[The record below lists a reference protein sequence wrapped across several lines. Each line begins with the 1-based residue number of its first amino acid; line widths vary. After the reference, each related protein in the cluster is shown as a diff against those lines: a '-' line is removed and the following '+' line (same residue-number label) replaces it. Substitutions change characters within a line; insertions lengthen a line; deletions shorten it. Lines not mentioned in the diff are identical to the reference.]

1 MSTVSLLLVPKLVQP
16 LSSNNKSSMAE
27 KLRIF
32 VSATKD
38 LEQERAL
45 VGRVLAGLPLQVGA
59 EIRRT
64 PAEGVDYDTLFEL
77 ISNVDRIYFL
87 LGRDI
92 TAPFGA
98 EWQLALRLERTIVPF
113 KLQGMRTQAGREFLR
128 IAHAPWKSFHN
139 SWQLGQ
145 QIGLDLV
152 DTLLHPKNRYGLQ
165 LAEVEGLQ
173 QSRQN
178 LRQGLERFSAPPMI
192 GEKGVGVPG
201 GAEGGGVI
209 LDPAEAQ
216 ARIANEL
223 DDRWTR

>member
-1 MSTVSLLLVPKLVQP
+1 
-16 LSSNNKSSMAE
+16 MAE

-45 VGRVLAGLPLQVGA
+45 VGRILAALPVHVGA
-59 EIRRT
+59 EIRRSPT
-64 PAEGVDYDTLFEL
+64 EGVDYDTLFEL
-77 ISNVDRIYFL
+77 ISNVDRIYFM

-98 EWQLALRLERTIVPF
+98 EWQLAIRLERTIVPY

-128 IAHAPWKSFHN
+128 IAHAPWKTFQS
-139 SWQLGQ
+139 STQLGQ
-145 QIGLDLV
+145 QIGLELV
-152 DTLLHPKNRYGLQ
+152 DTLLHPENRYGLN
-165 LAEVEGLQ
+165 LVEVENLQ
-173 QSRQN
+173 KSRQD
-178 LRQGLERFSAPPMI
+178 LVQGLDRLITSPQARATDV
-192 GEKGVGVPG
+192 GEAG

-216 ARIANEL
+216 SLIAEEL
-223 DDRWTR
+223 EDC

>member
-1 MSTVSLLLVPKLVQP
+1 
-16 LSSNNKSSMAE
+16 MAE
-27 KLRIF
+27 KIRIF

-45 VGRVLAGLPLQVGA
+45 VGRILAELPVHVGA
-59 EIRRT
+59 EIRRS

-77 ISNVDRIYFL
+77 ISNVDRIYCM

-98 EWQLALRLERTIVPF
+98 EWQLAIRLERTIVPY

-128 IAHAPWKSFHN
+128 IAHAPWKTFH
-139 SWQLGQ
+139 SSTHLGQ

-152 DTLLHPKNRYGLQ
+152 DTLLHPENRYGLN
-165 LAEVEGLQ
+165 LVEVEGLRKA
-173 QSRQN
+173 RQD
-178 LRQGLERFSAPPMI
+178 LVQGLDRLIASPQMRA
-192 GEKGVGVPG
+192 KGVGEAG

-216 ARIANEL
+216 SLIAEEL
-223 DDRWTR
+223 EKR

>member
-1 MSTVSLLLVPKLVQP
+1 
-16 LSSNNKSSMAE
+16 MAE

-45 VGRVLAGLPLQVGA
+45 VGRTLAELPVQVGA

-98 EWQLALRLERTIVPF
+98 EWQLAIRLERTIIPY
-113 KLQGMRTQAGREFLR
+113 KLDGMRTQAGREFLR
-128 IAHAPWKSFHN
+128 IAHAPWKPFQN
-139 SWQLGQ
+139 SRQLGQ
-145 QIGLDLV
+145 QIGLDLI
-152 DTLLHPKNRYGLQ
+152 DTLLHPENRYGLQ
-165 LAEVEGLQ
+165 LMEVEGLQ
-173 QSRQN
+173 QSRQK
-178 LRQGLERFSAPPMI
+178 LRRGLESSVSPSQS
-192 GEKGVGVPG
+192 GVRGIGVPG

-216 ARIANEL
+216 SLIAEDLDEL
-223 DDRWTR
+223 

>member
-1 MSTVSLLLVPKLVQP
+1 
-16 LSSNNKSSMAE
+16 MAE

-45 VGRVLAGLPLQVGA
+45 VGRILAQLPVQVGA
-59 EIRRT
+59 EIRRS
-64 PAEGVDYDTLFEL
+64 PAQGVDYDTLFEL
-77 ISNVDRIYFL
+77 ISNVDRIYCL

-128 IAHAPWKSFHN
+128 IAHAPWKSFSSSRH
-139 SWQLGQ
+139 LGQ

-152 DTLLHPKNRYGLQ
+152 DTLLHPENRYGLQ
-165 LAEVEGLQ
+165 MVEVE
-173 QSRQN
+173 R
-178 LRQGLERFSAPPMI
+178 LRQSWQELRKGLDRLMASSGVGQGI
-192 GEKGVGVPG
+192 VGVPG

-209 LDPAEAQ
+209 LDPAEAHSL
-216 ARIANEL
+216 IADEL
-223 DDRWTR
+223 DIR

>member
-1 MSTVSLLLVPKLVQP
+1 
-16 LSSNNKSSMAE
+16 MAE

-45 VGRVLAGLPLQVGA
+45 VGRTLAELPVHVGA

-98 EWQLALRLERTIVPF
+98 EWQLAIRLERTIIPY
-113 KLQGMRTQAGREFLR
+113 KLEGMRTQAGREFLR
-128 IAHAPWKSFHN
+128 IAHAPWKTFQS
-139 SWQLGQ
+139 SRQLGQ
-145 QIGLDLV
+145 QIGLDLI
-152 DTLLHPKNRYGLQ
+152 DTLLHPENRYGLQ
-165 LAEVEGLQ
+165 LMEVEGLQ
-173 QSRQN
+173 QSRQK
-178 LRQGLERFSAPPMI
+178 LRRGLESSTSRPRSGA
-192 GEKGVGVPG
+192 GGAVVPG

-216 ARIANEL
+216 SLIAEDLDEL
-223 DDRWTR
+223 

>member
-1 MSTVSLLLVPKLVQP
+1 
-16 LSSNNKSSMAE
+16 MAE

-45 VGRVLAGLPLQVGA
+45 VGRILAELPLHVGA
-59 EIRRT
+59 EIRRS

-77 ISNVDRIYFL
+77 ISNVDRIYCM

-98 EWQLALRLERTIVPF
+98 EWQLAIRLERTIVPY
-113 KLQGMRTQAGREFLR
+113 KLEGMRTQAGREFLR
-128 IAHAPWKSFHN
+128 IAHAPWKTFQS
-139 SWQLGQ
+139 STYLGQ
-145 QIGLDLV
+145 QIGLDLI
-152 DTLLHPKNRYGLQ
+152 DTLLHPENRYGLNMV
-165 LAEVEGLQ
+165 EVEGLR
-173 QSRQN
+173 QSRHN
-178 LRQGLERFSAPPMI
+178 LVQGLERLITPPQTLA
-192 GEKGVGVPG
+192 KGVGEAG

-216 ARIANEL
+216 SLIAEEL
-223 DDRWTR
+223 EKR

>member
-1 MSTVSLLLVPKLVQP
+1 
-16 LSSNNKSSMAE
+16 MAE

-45 VGRVLAGLPLQVGA
+45 VGRILAELPLQVGA
-59 EIRRT
+59 EIRRSPT
-64 PAEGVDYDTLFEL
+64 EGVDYDTLFEL
-77 ISNVDRIYFL
+77 ISNVDRIYCM

-98 EWQLALRLERTIVPF
+98 EWQLAIRLERTIVPF

-128 IAHAPWKSFHN
+128 MAHAPWKTFQDGR
-139 SWQLGQ
+139 QLGQ
-145 QIGLDLV
+145 QIGIDLI
-152 DTLLHPKNRYGLQ
+152 DTLLHPENRYGLQ
-165 LAEVEGLQ
+165 MPEVEGL
-173 QSRQN
+173 RQISHE
-178 LRQGLERFSAPPMI
+178 LRQGLDRLNAPAQERAWGA
-192 GEKGVGVPG
+192 GEAG

-216 ARIANEL
+216 SLIADEL
-223 DDRWTR
+223 ENR

>member
-1 MSTVSLLLVPKLVQP
+1 
-16 LSSNNKSSMAE
+16 MAE

-45 VGRVLAGLPLQVGA
+45 VGRTLAELPVQVGA

-98 EWQLALRLERTIVPF
+98 EWQLAIRLERTIIPY
-113 KLQGMRTQAGREFLR
+113 KLDGMRTQAGREFLR
-128 IAHAPWKSFHN
+128 IAHAPWKPFQN
-139 SWQLGQ
+139 SRQLGQ
-145 QIGLDLV
+145 QIGLDLI
-152 DTLLHPKNRYGLQ
+152 DTLLHPENRYGLQ
-165 LAEVEGLQ
+165 LMEVEGLQ
-173 QSRQN
+173 QSRQK
-178 LRQGLERFSAPPMI
+178 LRRGLESSVSQSQSGVR
-192 GEKGVGVPG
+192 GVGVPG

-216 ARIANEL
+216 SLIAEDLDEL
-223 DDRWTR
+223 

>member
-1 MSTVSLLLVPKLVQP
+1 
-16 LSSNNKSSMAE
+16 MAE

-45 VGRVLAGLPLQVGA
+45 VGRILAELPVQVGA

-64 PAEGVDYDTLFEL
+64 PAAGVDYDTLFEL
-77 ISNVDRIYFL
+77 ISNVDRIYFFF
-87 LGRDI
+87 GRDI

-98 EWQLALRLERTIVPF
+98 EWELALRLERTIVPF

-128 IAHAPWKSFHN
+128 IAQAPWKSFR
-139 SWQLGQ
+139 SSQQLGR
-145 QIGLDLV
+145 QIGLDLI
-152 DTLLHPKNRYGLQ
+152 DTLLHPENRYGLQ
-165 LAEVEGLQ
+165 MMEVEGLQ
-173 QSRQN
+173 QSMQK
-178 LRQGLERFSAPPMI
+178 LRQGHERAI
-192 GEKGVGVPG
+192 GVPG

-216 ARIANEL
+216 SLIADEL
-223 DDRWTR
+223 DDR

>member
-1 MSTVSLLLVPKLVQP
+1 
-16 LSSNNKSSMAE
+16 MAE

-45 VGRVLAGLPLQVGA
+45 VGRILAQLPVQVGA
-59 EIRRT
+59 EIRRS
-64 PAEGVDYDTLFEL
+64 PAQGVDYDTLFEL
-77 ISNVDRIYFL
+77 ISNVDRIYCL

-92 TAPFGA
+92 SAPFGA

-128 IAHAPWKSFHN
+128 IAHAPWKSFSSSRH
-139 SWQLGQ
+139 LGQ

-152 DTLLHPKNRYGLQ
+152 DTLLHPENRYGLQ
-165 LAEVEGLQ
+165 MVEVE
-173 QSRQN
+173 R
-178 LRQGLERFSAPPMI
+178 LRQSWQELRKGLDRLMASSGVGQGI
-192 GEKGVGVPG
+192 VGVPG

-209 LDPAEAQ
+209 LDPAEAHSL
-216 ARIANEL
+216 IADEL
-223 DDRWTR
+223 DIR

>member
-1 MSTVSLLLVPKLVQP
+1 
-16 LSSNNKSSMAE
+16 MAE

-45 VGRVLAGLPLQVGA
+45 VGRILAELPVHVGA

-64 PAEGVDYDTLFEL
+64 PTTGVDYDTLFEL

-98 EWQLALRLERTIVPF
+98 EWQLAIRLERTIIPF
-113 KLQGMRTQAGREFLR
+113 KIQGMRTQAGREFLR
-128 IAHAPWKSFHN
+128 IAHAPWKSFNN
-139 SWQLGQ
+139 SRELGQ
-145 QIGLDLV
+145 QIGLDLI
-152 DTLLHPKNRYGLQ
+152 DTLLHPENRYGLQ
-165 LAEVEGLQ
+165 LMEVEGLQ
-173 QSRQN
+173 QSRLK
-178 LRQGLERFSAPPMI
+178 LRQGLERHSSSPEQSESGI
-192 GEKGVGVPG
+192 GVPG
-201 GAEGGGVI
+201 GAEGGGII

-216 ARIANEL
+216 SLIA
-223 DDRWTR
+223 DDLNDS

>member
-1 MSTVSLLLVPKLVQP
+1 
-16 LSSNNKSSMAE
+16 MAE

-45 VGRVLAGLPLQVGA
+45 VGRTLAELPVQVGA

-98 EWQLALRLERTIVPF
+98 EWQLAIRLERTIIPY
-113 KLQGMRTQAGREFLR
+113 KLDGMRTQAGREFLR
-128 IAHAPWKSFHN
+128 IAQAPWKTFQN
-139 SWQLGQ
+139 SRQLGQ
-145 QIGLDLV
+145 QIGLDLI
-152 DTLLHPKNRYGLQ
+152 DTLLHPENRYGLQ
-165 LAEVEGLQ
+165 LMEVEGLQ
-173 QSRQN
+173 QSRQK
-178 LRQGLERFSAPPMI
+178 LRRGLESSTSQSRSGA
-192 GEKGVGVPG
+192 GGAGVPG

-216 ARIANEL
+216 SLIADDLDEL
-223 DDRWTR
+223 

>member
-1 MSTVSLLLVPKLVQP
+1 MTHCPAYKHFRSL
-16 LSSNNKSSMAE
+16 SGNIKSSMAE

-45 VGRVLAGLPLQVGA
+45 VGHILAELPVQVGA

-64 PAEGVDYDTLFEL
+64 PATGVDYDTLFEL

-98 EWQLALRLERTIVPF
+98 EWQLAIRLERTIVPY

-128 IAHAPWKSFHN
+128 IAHAPWKSFT
-139 SWQLGQ
+139 SSRQLGQ

-152 DTLLHPKNRYGLQ
+152 DTLLHPENRYGLQ
-165 LAEVEGLQ
+165 MMEVEGLQ
-173 QSRQN
+173 QSRQK
-178 LRQGLERFSAPPMI
+178 LRQGLERLSTPPQLS
-192 GEKGVGVPG
+192 ERGVGLSG

-216 ARIANEL
+216 ALIADEL
-223 DDRWTR
+223 EDSRN

>member
-1 MSTVSLLLVPKLVQP
+1 
-16 LSSNNKSSMAE
+16 MAE

-45 VGRVLAGLPLQVGA
+45 VGRILAELPVHVGA
-59 EIRRT
+59 EIRRS

-77 ISNVDRIYFL
+77 ISNVDRIYCL

-98 EWQLALRLERTIVPF
+98 EWQLAIRLERTIVPY

-128 IAHAPWKSFHN
+128 IAHAPWKTFQDGTH
-139 SWQLGQ
+139 LGQ
-145 QIGLDLV
+145 QIGIDLI
-152 DTLLHPKNRYGLQ
+152 DTLLHPENRYGLN
-165 LAEVEGLQ
+165 LVEVEGLRK
-173 QSRQN
+173 SRQN
-178 LRQGLERFSAPPMI
+178 LAQGLDRLITSPQTKANDV
-192 GEKGVGVPG
+192 GEAG

-216 ARIANEL
+216 SLIAEEL
-223 DDRWTR
+223 ENC

>member
-1 MSTVSLLLVPKLVQP
+1 
-16 LSSNNKSSMAE
+16 MAE

-45 VGRVLAGLPLQVGA
+45 AGRILAELPVQVGA
-59 EIRRT
+59 EIRRS
-64 PAEGVDYDTLFEL
+64 PAGGVDYDTLFEL
-77 ISNVDRIYFL
+77 ISNVDRVYCL

-98 EWQLALRLERTIVPF
+98 EWELAIRLERTIIPF

-128 IAHAPWKSFHN
+128 IAQAPWKTFYN
-139 SWQLGQ
+139 SRHLGQ
-145 QIGLDLV
+145 RLGLDLI
-152 DTLLHPKNRYGLQ
+152 DTLLHPQNRYGLQ
-165 LAEVEGLQ
+165 LVEVEGLRQ
-173 QSRQN
+173 RRQEFLAQSDRI
-178 LRQGLERFSAPPMI
+178 RGVRKPRKEERGLALPLSPLSAPP
-192 GEKGVGVPG
+192 GGVGEAG

-216 ARIANEL
+216 SLIADEL
-223 DDRWTR
+223 EDR

>member
-1 MSTVSLLLVPKLVQP
+1 
-16 LSSNNKSSMAE
+16 MAE

-45 VGRVLAGLPLQVGA
+45 VGRTLAELPVHVGA

-98 EWQLALRLERTIVPF
+98 EWQLAIRLERTIIPY
-113 KLQGMRTQAGREFLR
+113 KLDGMRTQAGREFLR
-128 IAHAPWKSFHN
+128 IAHAPWKPFQN
-139 SWQLGQ
+139 SRQLGQ
-145 QIGLDLV
+145 QIGLDLI
-152 DTLLHPKNRYGLQ
+152 DTLLHPENRYGLQ
-165 LAEVEGLQ
+165 LMEVEGLQ
-173 QSRQN
+173 QSRQK
-178 LRQGLERFSAPPMI
+178 LRRGLESSVSQSQSSVR
-192 GEKGVGVPG
+192 GVGVPG

-216 ARIANEL
+216 SLIGEDLDEL
-223 DDRWTR
+223 

>member
-1 MSTVSLLLVPKLVQP
+1 
-16 LSSNNKSSMAE
+16 MAE

-45 VGRVLAGLPLQVGA
+45 VGRTLAELPVQVGA

-98 EWQLALRLERTIVPF
+98 EWQLAIRLERTIIPY
-113 KLQGMRTQAGREFLR
+113 KLDGMRTQAGREFLR
-128 IAHAPWKSFHN
+128 IAHAPWKPFQN
-139 SWQLGQ
+139 SRQLGQ
-145 QIGLDLV
+145 QIGLDLI
-152 DTLLHPKNRYGLQ
+152 DTLLHPENRYGLQ
-165 LAEVEGLQ
+165 LMEVEGLQ
-173 QSRQN
+173 QSRQK
-178 LRQGLERFSAPPMI
+178 LRRGLESSVSQSQS
-192 GEKGVGVPG
+192 GVRGIGVPG

-216 ARIANEL
+216 SLIAEDLDEL
-223 DDRWTR
+223 

>member
-1 MSTVSLLLVPKLVQP
+1 
-16 LSSNNKSSMAE
+16 MAE

-45 VGRVLAGLPLQVGA
+45 VGRILAALPVHVGA
-59 EIRRT
+59 EIRRSPT
-64 PAEGVDYDTLFEL
+64 EGVDYDTLFEL
-77 ISNVDRIYFL
+77 ISNVDRIYFM

-98 EWQLALRLERTIVPF
+98 EWQLAIRLERTIVPY

-128 IAHAPWKSFHN
+128 IAHAPWKTFQS
-139 SWQLGQ
+139 SMQLGQ
-145 QIGLDLV
+145 QIGLDLI
-152 DTLLHPKNRYGLQ
+152 DTLLHPENRYGLN
-165 LAEVEGLQ
+165 LVEVERLHK
-173 QSRQN
+173 SRQD
-178 LRQGLERFSAPPMI
+178 LVRGLDRLITSSQTRAS
-192 GEKGVGVPG
+192 GVGEAG

-216 ARIANEL
+216 SLIADEL
-223 DDRWTR
+223 ENC

>member
-1 MSTVSLLLVPKLVQP
+1 
-16 LSSNNKSSMAE
+16 MAE

-45 VGRVLAGLPLQVGA
+45 VGRILAELPVQVGA
-59 EIRRT
+59 VIRRS
-64 PAEGVDYDTLFEL
+64 PAQGVDYDTLFEL
-77 ISNVDRIYFL
+77 ISNVDRIYCL

-128 IAHAPWKSFHN
+128 IAHAPWKTFRSGHD
-139 SWQLGQ
+139 LGQ

-152 DTLLHPKNRYGLQ
+152 DTLLHPQNRYGLQ
-165 LAEVEGLQ
+165 MVEVE
-173 QSRQN
+173 R
-178 LRQGLERFSAPPMI
+178 LRQSWQELRKGLDRLMASSGGGQGI
-192 GEKGVGVPG
+192 VGVPG

-209 LDPAEAQ
+209 LDPAEAHSL
-216 ARIANEL
+216 IADEL
-223 DDRWTR
+223 DIR

>member
-1 MSTVSLLLVPKLVQP
+1 
-16 LSSNNKSSMAE
+16 MAE

-45 VGRVLAGLPLQVGA
+45 VGRTLAELPVQVGA

-98 EWQLALRLERTIVPF
+98 EWQLAIRLERTIIPY
-113 KLQGMRTQAGREFLR
+113 KLDGMRTQAGREFLR
-128 IAHAPWKSFHN
+128 IAHAPWKPFQN
-139 SWQLGQ
+139 SRQLGQ
-145 QIGLDLV
+145 QIGLDLI
-152 DTLLHPKNRYGLQ
+152 DTLLHPENRYGLQ
-165 LAEVEGLQ
+165 LMEVEGLQ
-173 QSRQN
+173 QSRQK
-178 LRQGLERFSAPPMI
+178 LRRGLESSVSQSQSGA
-192 GEKGVGVPG
+192 GGVGVPG

-216 ARIANEL
+216 SLIAEDLDEL
-223 DDRWTR
+223 

>member
-1 MSTVSLLLVPKLVQP
+1 
-16 LSSNNKSSMAE
+16 MAE

-45 VGRVLAGLPLQVGA
+45 VGRILAQLPVQVGA
-59 EIRRT
+59 EIRRS
-64 PAEGVDYDTLFEL
+64 PAQGVDYDTLFEL
-77 ISNVDRIYFL
+77 ISNVDRIYCL

-128 IAHAPWKSFHN
+128 IAHAPWKSFSSSRH
-139 SWQLGQ
+139 LGQ

-152 DTLLHPKNRYGLQ
+152 DTLLHPENRYGLQ
-165 LAEVEGLQ
+165 MVEVE
-173 QSRQN
+173 R
-178 LRQGLERFSAPPMI
+178 LRQSWQELRKGLDRLMASSGVGQGI
-192 GEKGVGVPG
+192 VGVPG

-209 LDPAEAQ
+209 LDPAETHSL
-216 ARIANEL
+216 IADEL
-223 DDRWTR
+223 DIR

>member
-1 MSTVSLLLVPKLVQP
+1 
-16 LSSNNKSSMAE
+16 MAE

-45 VGRVLAGLPLQVGA
+45 VGRTLAELPVQVGA

-98 EWQLALRLERTIVPF
+98 EWQLAIRLERTIIPYKVD
-113 KLQGMRTQAGREFLR
+113 GMRTQAGREFLR
-128 IAHAPWKSFHN
+128 IAQAPWKTFQN
-139 SWQLGQ
+139 SRQLGQ
-145 QIGLDLV
+145 QIGLDLI
-152 DTLLHPKNRYGLQ
+152 DTLLHPENRYGLQ
-165 LAEVEGLQ
+165 LMEVEGLQ
-173 QSRQN
+173 QSRQK
-178 LRQGLERFSAPPMI
+178 LRRGLESSVSQSQSGVR
-192 GEKGVGVPG
+192 GVGVPG

-216 ARIANEL
+216 ALIGEDLDEL
-223 DDRWTR
+223 

>member
-1 MSTVSLLLVPKLVQP
+1 
-16 LSSNNKSSMAE
+16 MAE

-38 LEQERAL
+38 LEQERAI
-45 VGRVLAGLPLQVGA
+45 VGRILAELPVQVGA

-64 PAEGVDYDTLFEL
+64 PADGIDYDTLFEL

-98 EWQLALRLERTIVPF
+98 EWQLALRLERTIVPL
-113 KLQGMRTQAGREFLR
+113 KLKASRTQAGQEFLR
-128 IAHAPWKSFHN
+128 ITHAPWKTFHN
-139 SWQLGQ
+139 TRHLGQ

-152 DTLLHPKNRYGLQ
+152 DTLLHPENRYGLQ
-165 LAEVEGLQ
+165 LVEVEA
-173 QSRQN
+173 
-178 LRQGLERFSAPPMI
+178 LRQRRQSLEQGLVQ
-192 GEKGVGVPG
+192 GVGAPG

-209 LDPAEAQ
+209 LDPVEAQ
-216 ARIANEL
+216 AFIAEEL
-223 DDRWTR
+223 EQR

>member
-1 MSTVSLLLVPKLVQP
+1 
-16 LSSNNKSSMAE
+16 MAE

-45 VGRVLAGLPLQVGA
+45 VGRILAELPVLVGA
-59 EIRRT
+59 EIRRS

-77 ISNVDRIYFL
+77 ISNVDRIYCL

-98 EWQLALRLERTIVPF
+98 EWQLAIRLERTIVPY
-113 KLQGMRTQAGREFLR
+113 KIQGMRTQAGREFLR
-128 IAHAPWKSFHN
+128 IAHAPWKTFQDSTH
-139 SWQLGQ
+139 LGR

-152 DTLLHPKNRYGLQ
+152 DTLLHPENRYGLN
-165 LAEVEGLQ
+165 LVEVEGLRK
-173 QSRQN
+173 SRQD
-178 LRQGLERFSAPPMI
+178 LVQGLGRLISSPQTRASEA
-192 GEKGVGVPG
+192 GEAG

-216 ARIANEL
+216 ALIAEEL
-223 DDRWTR
+223 ENC

>member
-1 MSTVSLLLVPKLVQP
+1 MELLGI
-16 LSSNNKSSMAE
+16 LSEFSRSAMAE

-45 VGRVLAGLPLQVGA
+45 VGRILAELPVQVGA

-64 PAEGVDYDTLFEL
+64 PAAGVDYDTLFEL

-98 EWQLALRLERTIVPF
+98 EWQLAIRLERTIIPF

-128 IAHAPWKSFHN
+128 IAHAPWKSFN
-139 SWQLGQ
+139 GSRDLGQ
-145 QIGLDLV
+145 QIGLDLI
-152 DTLLHPKNRYGLQ
+152 DTLLHPENRYGLQ
-165 LAEVEGLQ
+165 LVEVEGLR
-173 QSRQN
+173 QSRLK
-178 LRQGLERFSAPPMI
+178 LRQGLESLSSSPQLRQSGI
-192 GEKGVGVPG
+192 GVPG
-201 GAEGGGVI
+201 GAEGGGII

-216 ARIANEL
+216 SLIAEDL
-223 DDRWTR
+223 DES

>member
-1 MSTVSLLLVPKLVQP
+1 
-16 LSSNNKSSMAE
+16 MAE

-45 VGRVLAGLPLQVGA
+45 VGRTLAELPVQVGA

-64 PAEGVDYDTLFEL
+64 PASGVDYDTLFEL

-98 EWQLALRLERTIVPF
+98 EWQLALRLERTIIPF
-113 KLQGMRTQAGREFLR
+113 KLHGMRTQAGREFLR
-128 IAHAPWKSFHN
+128 IAHAPWKAFNN
-139 SWQLGQ
+139 SRDLGQ

-152 DTLLHPKNRYGLQ
+152 DTLLHPENRYGLQ
-165 LAEVEGLQ
+165 LVEVEGLR
-173 QSRQN
+173 QSRLK
-178 LRQGLERFSAPPMI
+178 LRQGLERLSSPPQLT
-192 GEKGVGVPG
+192 ESGVGIPG
-201 GAEGGGVI
+201 GAEGGGII

-216 ARIANEL
+216 SLIA
-223 DDRWTR
+223 DDLEDN

>member
-1 MSTVSLLLVPKLVQP
+1 
-16 LSSNNKSSMAE
+16 MAE

-45 VGRVLAGLPLQVGA
+45 VGRTLAELPVQVGA

-98 EWQLALRLERTIVPF
+98 EWQLAIRLERTIIPY
-113 KLQGMRTQAGREFLR
+113 KLDGMRTQAGREFLR
-128 IAHAPWKSFHN
+128 IAHAPWKPFQN
-139 SWQLGQ
+139 SRQLGQ
-145 QIGLDLV
+145 QIGLDLI
-152 DTLLHPKNRYGLQ
+152 DTLLHPENRYGLQ
-165 LAEVEGLQ
+165 LMEVEGLQ
-173 QSRQN
+173 QSRQK
-178 LRQGLERFSAPPMI
+178 LRRGLESSVSQSQSGAGGI
-192 GEKGVGVPG
+192 GVPG

-216 ARIANEL
+216 SLIAEDLDEL
-223 DDRWTR
+223 

>member
-1 MSTVSLLLVPKLVQP
+1 MA
-16 LSSNNKSSMAE
+16 MAE

-45 VGRVLAGLPLQVGA
+45 VGRTLAELPVQVGA

-98 EWQLALRLERTIVPF
+98 EWQLAIRLERTIVPY
-113 KLQGMRTQAGREFLR
+113 KLDGMRTQAGREFLR
-128 IAHAPWKSFHN
+128 IAHAPWKTFQN
-139 SWQLGQ
+139 GRQLGQ
-145 QIGLDLV
+145 QIGLDLI
-152 DTLLHPKNRYGLQ
+152 DTLLHPENRYGLQ
-165 LAEVEGLQ
+165 LMEVEGLQ
-173 QSRQN
+173 QSRRK
-178 LRQGLERFSAPPMI
+178 LRRGLESSTSQSPSGA
-192 GEKGVGVPG
+192 GGAGVPG

-216 ARIANEL
+216 SLIAEDL
-223 DDRWTR
+223 DEV